1 MRRGRTLI
9 AAACALALAAT
20 VEVNAQERY
29 TVDKVA
35 AVVGNSAILYSE
47 LYEAA
52 DYLEQEQRAQGYT
65 PDKDP
70 MTQALEFLLTQK
82 VLYNQALIDSVQ
94 ISMESVMARTDQ
106 YMAMLEE
113 QAGSTTALEEQMG
126 QPSFAIRQRMQERF
140 EEQEYARAMRQE
152 IDGKVTVTPG
162 EVERFYRKEDKNEFP
177 IVPQQYVYAQIVRFP
192 TSSTAAK
199 QRVREQLLDMRE
211 RIING
216 TRFDLLARM
225 YSIDATAM
233 HGGDL
238 GWMPLQAWVQ
248 PFADAVEKLQPGQI
262 SEVVETEFGFH
273 IIELLEKKGD
283 KYHARHIVL
292 RPVYTPEELA
302 ADGRFLDSL
311 AQEIRGGHIT
321 FEEAALQ
328 YSDDKYSRQNGGIVT
343 NNEQLEQQQTGGL
356 PKNKFMREEL
366 QNDYPALSMLKVGEI
381 SSSFQSY
388 DGYGNVLNKIVKLIE
403 IIPAHTANLNE
414 DYTEIENL
422 ALQAKREEEFQKWL
436 SSKIDGQYVRI
447 APEFRNADFDNK
459 DWVK

>member
-1 MRRGRTLI
+1 MRRGKTI
-9 AAACALALAAT
+9 AAACMLALAAIGGH
-20 VEVNAQERY
+20 AQERY

-47 LYEAA
+47 LCEAA

-70 MTQALEFLLTQK
+70 MIQSLEFLLTQK

-106 YMAMLEE
+106 YMSMMEE
-113 QAGSTTALEEQMG
+113 QAGSVAALEEQLG
-126 QPSFAIRQRMQERF
+126 QPSFAIRQRMKERF

-162 EVERFYRKEDKNEFP
+162 EVERFYRQHDKDEFP

-233 HGGDL
+233 RGGDL

-292 RPVYTPEELA
+292 RPVYTPDELA

-311 AQEIRGGHIT
+311 AQQIRDGKIT

-328 YSDDKYSRQNGGIVT
+328 YSDDKYSRQNGGVVT
-343 NNEQLEQQQTGGL
+343 NSEQLEQQGTGEL

-366 QNDYPALSMLKVGEI
+366 QNDYPALSQLKVGEI
-381 SSSFQSY
+381 SPSFQSY
-388 DGYGNVLNKIVKLIE
+388 DGYGNVLNKIVKLIA
-403 IIPAHTANLNE
+403 IIPAHTANLSE
-414 DYTEIENL
+414 DYTEIESL

-436 SSKIDGQYVRI
+436 NSKIDGLYVRI
-447 APEFRNADFDNK
+447 EPEFRDADFDNK
-459 DWVK
+459 NWVK

>member
-1 MRRGRTLI
+1 MRRGKTI
-9 AAACALALAAT
+9 AAACMLALAAIGGH
-20 VEVNAQERY
+20 AQERY

-47 LYEAA
+47 LREAA

-70 MTQALEFLLTQK
+70 MIQSLEFLLTQK

-106 YMAMLEE
+106 YMSMMEE
-113 QAGSTTALEEQMG
+113 QAGSVAALEEQLG
-126 QPSFAIRQRMQERF
+126 QPSFAIRQRMKERF

-162 EVERFYRKEDKNEFP
+162 EVERFYRQHDKDEFP

-233 HGGDL
+233 RGGDL

-248 PFADAVEKLQPGQI
+248 PFADAVEKLQTGQI

-292 RPVYTPEELA
+292 RPVYTPDELA

-311 AQEIRGGHIT
+311 AQQIRDGKIT

-328 YSDDKYSRQNGGIVT
+328 YSDDKYSRQNGGVVT
-343 NNEQLEQQQTGGL
+343 NSEQLEQQGTGEL

-366 QNDYPALSMLKVGEI
+366 QNDYPALSQLKVGEI
-381 SSSFQSY
+381 SPSFQSY
-388 DGYGNVLNKIVKLIE
+388 DGYGNVLNKIVKLIA
-403 IIPAHTANLNE
+403 IIPAHTANLSE
-414 DYTEIENL
+414 DYTEIESL

-436 SSKIDGQYVRI
+436 NSKIDGLYVRI
-447 APEFRNADFDNK
+447 EPEFRDADFDNK
-459 DWVK
+459 NWVK

>member
-1 MRRGRTLI
+1 M
-9 AAACALALAAT
+9 LALAAIGGH
-20 VEVNAQERY
+20 AQERY

-47 LYEAA
+47 LCEAA

-70 MTQALEFLLTQK
+70 MIQSLEFLLTQK

-106 YMAMLEE
+106 YMSMMEE
-113 QAGSTTALEEQMG
+113 QAGSVAALEEQLG
-126 QPSFAIRQRMQERF
+126 QPSFAIRQRMKERF

-162 EVERFYRKEDKNEFP
+162 EVERFYRQHDKDEFP

-233 HGGDL
+233 RGGDL

-292 RPVYTPEELA
+292 RPVYTPDELA

-311 AQEIRGGHIT
+311 AQQIRDGKIT

-328 YSDDKYSRQNGGIVT
+328 YSDDKYSRQNGGVVT
-343 NNEQLEQQQTGGL
+343 NSEQLEQQGTGEL

-366 QNDYPALSMLKVGEI
+366 QNDYPALSQLKVGEI
-381 SSSFQSY
+381 SPSFQSY
-388 DGYGNVLNKIVKLIE
+388 DGYGNVLNKIVKLIA
-403 IIPAHTANLNE
+403 IIPAHTANLSE
-414 DYTEIENL
+414 DYTEIESL

-436 SSKIDGQYVRI
+436 NSKIDGLYVRI
-447 APEFRNADFDNK
+447 EPEFRDADLDNK
-459 DWVK
+459 NWVK

>member
-1 MRRGRTLI
+1 MRRGKTI
-9 AAACALALAAT
+9 AAACMLALAAIGGH
-20 VEVNAQERY
+20 AQERY

-47 LYEAA
+47 LCEAA

-70 MTQALEFLLTQK
+70 MIQSLEFLLTQK

-106 YMAMLEE
+106 YMSMMEE
-113 QAGSTTALEEQMG
+113 QAGSVAALEEQLG
-126 QPSFAIRQRMQERF
+126 QPSFAIRQRMKERF

-162 EVERFYRKEDKNEFP
+162 EVERFYRQHDKDEFP

-233 HGGDL
+233 RGGDL

-292 RPVYTPEELA
+292 RPVYTPDELA
-302 ADGRFLDSL
+302 TDGRFLDSL
-311 AQEIRGGHIT
+311 AQQIRDGKIT

-328 YSDDKYSRQNGGIVT
+328 YSDDKYSRQNGGVVT
-343 NNEQLEQQQTGGL
+343 NSEQLEQQGTGEL

-366 QNDYPALSMLKVGEI
+366 QNDYPALSQLKVGEI
-381 SSSFQSY
+381 SPSFQSY
-388 DGYGNVLNKIVKLIE
+388 DGYGNVLNKIVKLIA
-403 IIPAHTANLNE
+403 IIPAHTANLSE
-414 DYTEIENL
+414 DYTEIESL

-436 SSKIDGQYVRI
+436 NSKIDGLYVRI
-447 APEFRNADFDNK
+447 EPEFRDADFDNK
-459 DWVK
+459 NWVK

>member
-1 MRRGRTLI
+1 MRRGKTI
-9 AAACALALAAT
+9 AAACMLALAAIGGH
-20 VEVNAQERY
+20 AQERY

-47 LYEAA
+47 LCEAA

-70 MTQALEFLLTQK
+70 MIQSLEFLLTQK

-106 YMAMLEE
+106 YMSMMEE
-113 QAGSTTALEEQMG
+113 QAGSVAALEEQLG
-126 QPSFAIRQRMQERF
+126 QPSFAIRQRMKERF

-162 EVERFYRKEDKNEFP
+162 EVERFYRQHDKDEFP

-225 YSIDATAM
+225 YSLDATAM
-233 HGGDL
+233 RGGDL
-238 GWMPLQAWVQ
+238 GWMPLQSCVQ

-292 RPVYTPEELA
+292 RPVYTPDELA

-311 AQEIRGGHIT
+311 AQQIRDGKIT

-328 YSDDKYSRQNGGIVT
+328 YSDDKYSRQNGGVVT
-343 NNEQLEQQQTGGL
+343 NSEQLEQQGTGEL

-366 QNDYPALSMLKVGEI
+366 QNDYPALSQLKVGEI
-381 SSSFQSY
+381 SPSFQSY
-388 DGYGNVLNKIVKLIE
+388 DGYGNVLNKIVKLIA
-403 IIPAHTANLNE
+403 IIPAHTANLSE
-414 DYTEIENL
+414 DYTEIESL

-436 SSKIDGQYVRI
+436 NSKIDGLYVRI
-447 APEFRNADFDNK
+447 EPEFRDADFDNK
-459 DWVK
+459 NWVK

>member
-1 MRRGRTLI
+1 MRRGKTI
-9 AAACALALAAT
+9 AAACMLALAAIGGH
-20 VEVNAQERY
+20 AQERY

-47 LYEAA
+47 LCEAA

-70 MTQALEFLLTQK
+70 MIQSLEFLLTQK

-106 YMAMLEE
+106 YMSMMEE
-113 QAGSTTALEEQMG
+113 QAGSVAALEEQLG
-126 QPSFAIRQRMQERF
+126 QPSFAIRQRMKERF

-162 EVERFYRKEDKNEFP
+162 EVERFYRQHDKDEFP

-233 HGGDL
+233 RGGDL

-292 RPVYTPEELA
+292 RPVYTPDELA

-311 AQEIRGGHIT
+311 AQQIRDGKIT

-328 YSDDKYSRQNGGIVT
+328 YSDDKYSRQNGGVVT
-343 NNEQLEQQQTGGL
+343 NSEQLEQQGIGEL

-366 QNDYPALSMLKVGEI
+366 QNDYPALSQLKVGEI
-381 SSSFQSY
+381 SPSFQSY
-388 DGYGNVLNKIVKLIE
+388 DGYGNVLNKIVKLIA
-403 IIPAHTANLNE
+403 IIPAHTANLSE
-414 DYTEIENL
+414 DYTEIESL

-436 SSKIDGQYVRI
+436 NSKIDGLYVRI
-447 APEFRNADFDNK
+447 EPEFRDADFDNK
-459 DWVK
+459 NWVK

>member
-1 MRRGRTLI
+1 MRRGKTI
-9 AAACALALAAT
+9 AAACMLALAAIGGH
-20 VEVNAQERY
+20 AQERY

-47 LYEAA
+47 LCEAA

-70 MTQALEFLLTQK
+70 MIQSLEFLLTQK

-106 YMAMLEE
+106 YMSMMEE
-113 QAGSTTALEEQMG
+113 QAGSVAALEEQLG
-126 QPSFAIRQRMQERF
+126 QPSFAIRQRMKERF

-162 EVERFYRKEDKNEFP
+162 EVERFYRQHDKDEFP

-233 HGGDL
+233 RGGDL

-292 RPVYTPEELA
+292 RPVYTPDELA

-311 AQEIRGGHIT
+311 AQQIRDGKIT

-328 YSDDKYSRQNGGIVT
+328 YSDDKYSRQNGGVVT
-343 NNEQLEQQQTGGL
+343 NSEQLEQQGTGEL

-366 QNDYPALSMLKVGEI
+366 QNDYPALSQLKVGEI
-381 SSSFQSY
+381 SPSFQSY
-388 DGYGNVLNKIVKLIE
+388 DGYGNVLHKIVKLIA
-403 IIPAHTANLNE
+403 IIPAHTANLSE
-414 DYTEIENL
+414 DYTEIESL

-436 SSKIDGQYVRI
+436 NSKIDGLYVRI
-447 APEFRNADFDNK
+447 EPEFRDADFDNK
-459 DWVK
+459 NWVK

>member
-1 MRRGRTLI
+1 MRRGKTI
-9 AAACALALAAT
+9 AAACMLALAAIGGH
-20 VEVNAQERY
+20 AQERY

-47 LYEAA
+47 LCEAA

-70 MTQALEFLLTQK
+70 MIQSLEFLLTQK

-106 YMAMLEE
+106 YMSMMEE
-113 QAGSTTALEEQMG
+113 QAGSVAALEEQLG
-126 QPSFAIRQRMQERF
+126 QPSFAIRQRMKERF

-162 EVERFYRKEDKNEFP
+162 EVERFYRQHDKDEFP

-192 TSSTAAK
+192 SSSTAAK

-233 HGGDL
+233 RGGDL

-292 RPVYTPEELA
+292 RPVYTPDELA

-311 AQEIRGGHIT
+311 AQQIRDGKIT

-328 YSDDKYSRQNGGIVT
+328 YSDDKYSRQNGGVVT
-343 NNEQLEQQQTGGL
+343 NSEQLEQQGTGEL

-366 QNDYPALSMLKVGEI
+366 QNDYPALSQLKVGEI
-381 SSSFQSY
+381 SPSFQSY
-388 DGYGNVLNKIVKLIE
+388 DGYGNVLNKIVKLIA
-403 IIPAHTANLNE
+403 IIPAHTANLSE
-414 DYTEIENL
+414 DYTEIESL

-436 SSKIDGQYVRI
+436 NSKIDGLYVRI
-447 APEFRNADFDNK
+447 EPEFRDADFDNK
-459 DWVK
+459 NWVK

>member
-1 MRRGRTLI
+1 MRRGKTI
-9 AAACALALAAT
+9 AAACLLALAAIGGH
-20 VEVNAQERY
+20 AQERY

-47 LYEAA
+47 LCEAA

-70 MTQALEFLLTQK
+70 MIQSLEFLLTQK

-106 YMAMLEE
+106 YMSMMEE
-113 QAGSTTALEEQMG
+113 QAGSVAALEEQLG
-126 QPSFAIRQRMQERF
+126 QPSFAIRQRMKERF

-162 EVERFYRKEDKNEFP
+162 EVERFYRQHDKDEFP

-233 HGGDL
+233 RGGDL

-292 RPVYTPEELA
+292 RPVYTPDELA

-311 AQEIRGGHIT
+311 AQQIRDGKIT

-328 YSDDKYSRQNGGIVT
+328 YSDDKYSRQNGGVVT
-343 NNEQLEQQQTGGL
+343 NSEQLEQQGTGEL

-366 QNDYPALSMLKVGEI
+366 QNDYPALSQLKVGEI
-381 SSSFQSY
+381 SPSFQSY
-388 DGYGNVLNKIVKLIE
+388 DGYGNVLNKIVKLIA
-403 IIPAHTANLNE
+403 IIPAHTANLSE
-414 DYTEIENL
+414 DYTEIESL

-436 SSKIDGQYVRI
+436 NSKIDGLYVRI
-447 APEFRNADFDNK
+447 EPEFRDADLDNK
-459 DWVK
+459 NWVK

>member
-1 MRRGRTLI
+1 MRRGKTI
-9 AAACALALAAT
+9 AAACMLALAAIGGH
-20 VEVNAQERY
+20 AQERY

-47 LYEAA
+47 LCEAA

-70 MTQALEFLLTQK
+70 MIQSLEFLLTQK

-106 YMAMLEE
+106 YMSMMEE
-113 QAGSTTALEEQMG
+113 QAGSVAALEEQLG
-126 QPSFAIRQRMQERF
+126 QPSFAIRQRMKERF

-162 EVERFYRKEDKNEFP
+162 EVERFYRQHDKDEFP

-233 HGGDL
+233 RGGDL

-292 RPVYTPEELA
+292 RPVYTPDELA

-311 AQEIRGGHIT
+311 AQQIRDGKIT

-328 YSDDKYSRQNGGIVT
+328 YSDDKYSRQNGGVVT
-343 NNEQLEQQQTGGL
+343 NSEQLEQQGTGEL

-366 QNDYPALSMLKVGEI
+366 QNDYPALSQLKVGEI
-381 SSSFQSY
+381 SPSFQSY
-388 DGYGNVLNKIVKLIE
+388 DGYGNVLNKIVKLIA
-403 IIPAHTANLNE
+403 IMPDHTANLSE
-414 DYTEIENL
+414 DYTEIESL

-436 SSKIDGQYVRI
+436 NSKIDGLYVRI
-447 APEFRNADFDNK
+447 EPEFRDADFDNK
-459 DWVK
+459 NWVK

>member
-1 MRRGRTLI
+1 MRRGKTI
-9 AAACALALAAT
+9 AAACMLALAAIGGH
-20 VEVNAQERY
+20 AQERY

-47 LYEAA
+47 LCEAA

-70 MTQALEFLLTQK
+70 MIQSLEFLLTQK

-106 YMAMLEE
+106 YMSMMEE
-113 QAGSTTALEEQMG
+113 QAGSVAALEEQLG
-126 QPSFAIRQRMQERF
+126 QPSFAIRQRMKERF

-162 EVERFYRKEDKNEFP
+162 EVERFYRQHDKDEFP

-233 HGGDL
+233 RGGDL

-292 RPVYTPEELA
+292 RAVYTPDELA

-311 AQEIRGGHIT
+311 AQQIRDGKIT

-328 YSDDKYSRQNGGIVT
+328 YSDDKYSRQNGGVVT
-343 NNEQLEQQQTGGL
+343 NSEQLEQQGTGEL

-366 QNDYPALSMLKVGEI
+366 QNDYPALSQLKVGEI
-381 SSSFQSY
+381 SPSFQSY
-388 DGYGNVLNKIVKLIE
+388 DGYGNVLNKIVKLIA
-403 IIPAHTANLNE
+403 IIPAHTANLSE
-414 DYTEIENL
+414 DYTEIESL

-436 SSKIDGQYVRI
+436 NSKIDGLYVRI
-447 APEFRNADFDNK
+447 EPEFRDADFDNK
-459 DWVK
+459 NWVK

>member
-1 MRRGRTLI
+1 MRRGKTI
-9 AAACALALAAT
+9 AAACMLALAAIGGH
-20 VEVNAQERY
+20 AQERY

-47 LYEAA
+47 LCEAA

-70 MTQALEFLLTQK
+70 MIQSLEFLLTQK

-106 YMAMLEE
+106 YMSMMEE
-113 QAGSTTALEEQMG
+113 QAGSVAALEEQLG
-126 QPSFAIRQRMQERF
+126 QPSFAIRQRMKERF

-162 EVERFYRKEDKNEFP
+162 EVERFYRQHDKDEFP

-233 HGGDL
+233 RGGDL

-292 RPVYTPEELA
+292 RPVYTPDELA

-311 AQEIRGGHIT
+311 AQQIRDGKIT

-328 YSDDKYSRQNGGIVT
+328 YSDDKYSRQNGGVVT
-343 NNEQLEQQQTGGL
+343 NSEQLEQQGTGEL

-366 QNDYPALSMLKVGEI
+366 QNDYPALSQLKVGEI
-381 SSSFQSY
+381 SPSFQSY
-388 DGYGNVLNKIVKLIE
+388 DGYGNVLNKIVKLIA
-403 IIPAHTANLNE
+403 IIPAHTANLSE
-414 DYTEIENL
+414 DYTEIESL

-436 SSKIDGQYVRI
+436 NSKIDGLYVRI
-447 APEFRNADFDNK
+447 EPEFRDADLDNK
-459 DWVK
+459 NWVK

>member
-1 MRRGRTLI
+1 MRRGKTI
-9 AAACALALAAT
+9 AAACMLALAAIGGH
-20 VEVNAQERY
+20 AQERY

-47 LYEAA
+47 LCEAA

-70 MTQALEFLLTQK
+70 MIQSLEFLLTQK

-106 YMAMLEE
+106 YMSMMEE
-113 QAGSTTALEEQMG
+113 QAGSVAALEEQLG
-126 QPSFAIRQRMQERF
+126 QPSFAIRQRMKERF

-162 EVERFYRKEDKNEFP
+162 EVERFYRQHDKDEFP

-233 HGGDL
+233 RGGDL

-292 RPVYTPEELA
+292 RPVNTPDELA

-311 AQEIRGGHIT
+311 AQQIRDGKIT

-328 YSDDKYSRQNGGIVT
+328 YSDDKYSRQNGGVVT
-343 NNEQLEQQQTGGL
+343 NSEQLEQQGTGEL

-366 QNDYPALSMLKVGEI
+366 QNDYPALSQLKVGEI
-381 SSSFQSY
+381 SPSFQSY
-388 DGYGNVLNKIVKLIE
+388 DGYGNVLNKIVKLIA
-403 IIPAHTANLNE
+403 IIPAHTANLSE
-414 DYTEIENL
+414 DYTEIESL

-436 SSKIDGQYVRI
+436 NSKIDGLYVRI
-447 APEFRNADFDNK
+447 EPEFRDADFDNK
-459 DWVK
+459 NWVK

>member
-1 MRRGRTLI
+1 MGRGKTI
-9 AAACALALAAT
+9 TAACLLTLAAIGGR
-20 VEVNAQERY
+20 AQERY
-29 TVDKVA
+29 MVDKVA
-35 AVVGNSAILYSE
+35 AVAGNSAILYSE

-52 DYLEQEQRAQGYT
+52 EYLRQEQLAQGYT
-65 PDKDP
+65 PEKDP
-70 MTQALEFLLTQK
+70 MVQSLEFLLTQK
-82 VLYNQALIDSVQ
+82 VLYNQALVDSVQ
-94 ISMESVMARTDQ
+94 ISMESVLARTDQ
-106 YMAMLEE
+106 YMEMLEE
-113 QAGSTTALEEQMG
+113 QAGSVTALEEQMG
-126 QPSFAIRQRMQERF
+126 KPSYEIRQRMKERF

-152 IDGKVTVTPG
+152 IDSKVTVTPG
-162 EVERFYRKEDKNEFP
+162 EVERFYRTIDKNDLP
-177 IVPQQYVYAQIVRFP
+177 LVPQQYVYAQIVRFP

-233 HGGDL
+233 RGGDL

-283 KYHARHIVL
+283 KNHARHIVL

-311 AQEIRGGHIT
+311 AQEIRNGKIT
-321 FEEAALQ
+321 FEAAALQ
-328 YSDDKYSRQNGGIVT
+328 YSDDRYSRQNGGVVT
-343 NNEQLEQQQTGGL
+343 NSEQLEQQGAGEL
-356 PKNKFMREEL
+356 PKSKFMREEL
-366 QNDYPALSMLKVGEI
+366 QNDYPALSTLKAGEI

-388 DGYGNVLNKIVKLIE
+388 DGYGNVLNKIVKLVE
-403 IIPAHTANLNE
+403 IIPAHTANLSD
-414 DYTEIENL
+414 DYATIEAL
-422 ALQAKREEEFQKWL
+422 ALQTKREEEFQKWL
-436 SSKIDGQYVRI
+436 SSKIDGLYVRI
-447 APEFRNADFDNK
+447 EPEFRNADFDNK

>member
-1 MRRGRTLI
+1 MRRGKTI
-9 AAACALALAAT
+9 AAACMLALAAIGGH
-20 VEVNAQERY
+20 AQERY

-47 LYEAA
+47 LCEAA

-70 MTQALEFLLTQK
+70 MIQSLEFLLTQK

-106 YMAMLEE
+106 YMSMMEE
-113 QAGSTTALEEQMG
+113 QAGSVAALEEQLG
-126 QPSFAIRQRMQERF
+126 QPSFAIRQRMKERF

-162 EVERFYRKEDKNEFP
+162 EVERFYRQHDKDEFP

-233 HGGDL
+233 RGGDL

-292 RPVYTPEELA
+292 RPVYTPDELA

-311 AQEIRGGHIT
+311 AQQIRDGKIT

-328 YSDDKYSRQNGGIVT
+328 YSDDKYSRQNGGVVT
-343 NNEQLEQQQTGGL
+343 NSEQLEQQGTGEL

-366 QNDYPALSMLKVGEI
+366 QNDYPALSQLKVGEI
-381 SSSFQSY
+381 SPSFQSY
-388 DGYGNVLNKIVKLIE
+388 DGYGNVLNKIVKLIA
-403 IIPAHTANLNE
+403 IIPAHTANLSE
-414 DYTEIENL
+414 DYTEIESL
-422 ALQAKREEEFQKWL
+422 AQQAQRGAGLQKWL
-436 SSKIDGQYVRI
+436 NSKIDGLYVRI
-447 APEFRNADFDNK
+447 EPEFRDADFDNK
-459 DWVK
+459 NWVK

>member
-1 MRRGRTLI
+1 MI
-9 AAACALALAAT
+9 
-20 VEVNAQERY
+20 Q
-29 TVDKVA
+29 
-35 AVVGNSAILYSE
+35 S
-47 LYEAA
+47 
-52 DYLEQEQRAQGYT
+52 
-65 PDKDP
+65 
-70 MTQALEFLLTQK
+70 LEFLLTQK

-106 YMAMLEE
+106 YMSMMEE
-113 QAGSTTALEEQMG
+113 QAGSVAALEEQLG
-126 QPSFAIRQRMQERF
+126 QPSFAIRQRMKERF

-162 EVERFYRKEDKNEFP
+162 EVERFYRQHDKDEFP

-233 HGGDL
+233 RGGDL

-292 RPVYTPEELA
+292 RPVYTPDELA

-311 AQEIRGGHIT
+311 AQQIRDGKIT

-328 YSDDKYSRQNGGIVT
+328 YSDDKYSRQNGGVVT
-343 NNEQLEQQQTGGL
+343 NSEQLEQQGTGEL

-366 QNDYPALSMLKVGEI
+366 QNDYPALSQLKVGEI
-381 SSSFQSY
+381 SPSFQSY
-388 DGYGNVLNKIVKLIE
+388 DGYGNVLNKIVKLIA
-403 IIPAHTANLNE
+403 IIPAHTANLSE
-414 DYTEIENL
+414 DYTEIESL

-436 SSKIDGQYVRI
+436 NSKIDGLYVRI
-447 APEFRNADFDNK
+447 EPEFRDADFDNK
-459 DWVK
+459 NWVK

>member
-1 MRRGRTLI
+1 M
-9 AAACALALAAT
+9 LALAAIGGH
-20 VEVNAQERY
+20 AQERY

-47 LYEAA
+47 LCEAA

-65 PDKDP
+65 PDKAP
-70 MTQALEFLLTQK
+70 MIQSLEFLLTQK
-82 VLYNQALIDSVQ
+82 VLDNQALIDSVQ

-106 YMAMLEE
+106 YMSMMEE
-113 QAGSTTALEEQMG
+113 QAGSVAAVEEQLG
-126 QPSFAIRQRMQERF
+126 QPSFAIRQRMKERF

-162 EVERFYRKEDKNEFP
+162 EVERFYRQHDKDEFP

-233 HGGDL
+233 RGGDL

-292 RPVYTPEELA
+292 RPVYTPDELA

-311 AQEIRGGHIT
+311 AQQIRDGKIT

-328 YSDDKYSRQNGGIVT
+328 YSDDKYSRQNGGVVT
-343 NNEQLEQQQTGGL
+343 NSEQLEQQGTGEL

-366 QNDYPALSMLKVGEI
+366 QNDYPALSQLKVGEI
-381 SSSFQSY
+381 SPSFQSY
-388 DGYGNVLNKIVKLIE
+388 DGYGNVLNKIVKLIA
-403 IIPAHTANLNE
+403 IIPAHTANLSE
-414 DYTEIENL
+414 DYTEIESL

-436 SSKIDGQYVRI
+436 NSKIDGLYVRI
-447 APEFRNADFDNK
+447 EPEFRDADFDNK
-459 DWVK
+459 NWVK

>member
-1 MRRGRTLI
+1 M
-9 AAACALALAAT
+9 LALAAIGGH
-20 VEVNAQERY
+20 AQERY

-47 LYEAA
+47 LCEAA

-70 MTQALEFLLTQK
+70 MIQSLEFLLTQK

-106 YMAMLEE
+106 YMSMMEE
-113 QAGSTTALEEQMG
+113 QAGSVAALEEQLG
-126 QPSFAIRQRMQERF
+126 QPSFAIRQRMKERF

-162 EVERFYRKEDKNEFP
+162 EVERFYRQHDKDEFP

-233 HGGDL
+233 RGGDL

-292 RPVYTPEELA
+292 RPVYTPDELA

-311 AQEIRGGHIT
+311 AQQIRDGKIT

-328 YSDDKYSRQNGGIVT
+328 YSDDKYSRQNGGVVT
-343 NNEQLEQQQTGGL
+343 NSEQLEQQGTGEL

-366 QNDYPALSMLKVGEI
+366 QNDYPVLSQLKVGEI
-381 SSSFQSY
+381 SPSFQSY
-388 DGYGNVLNKIVKLIE
+388 DGYGNVLNKIVKLIA
-403 IIPAHTANLNE
+403 IIPAHTANLSE
-414 DYTEIENL
+414 DYTEIESL

-436 SSKIDGQYVRI
+436 NSKIDGLYVRI
-447 APEFRNADFDNK
+447 EPEFRDADFDNK
-459 DWVK
+459 NWVK

>member
-1 MRRGRTLI
+1 MRRGKTI
-9 AAACALALAAT
+9 AAACMLALAAIGGH
-20 VEVNAQERY
+20 AQERY

-47 LYEAA
+47 LCEAA

-70 MTQALEFLLTQK
+70 MIQSLEFLLTQK

-106 YMAMLEE
+106 YMSMMEE
-113 QAGSTTALEEQMG
+113 QAGSVAALEEQLG
-126 QPSFAIRQRMQERF
+126 QPSFAIRQRMKERF

-152 IDGKVTVTPG
+152 IGGKVTVTPG
-162 EVERFYRKEDKNEFP
+162 EVERFYRQHDKDEFP

-233 HGGDL
+233 RGGDL

-292 RPVYTPEELA
+292 RPVYTPDELA

-311 AQEIRGGHIT
+311 AQQIRDGKIT

-328 YSDDKYSRQNGGIVT
+328 YSDDKYSRQNGGVVT
-343 NNEQLEQQQTGGL
+343 NSEQLEQQGTGEL

-366 QNDYPALSMLKVGEI
+366 QNDYPALSQLKVGEI
-381 SSSFQSY
+381 SPSFQSY
-388 DGYGNVLNKIVKLIE
+388 DGYGNVLNKIVKLIA
-403 IIPAHTANLNE
+403 IIPAHTANLSE
-414 DYTEIENL
+414 DYTEIESL

-436 SSKIDGQYVRI
+436 NSKIDGLYVRI
-447 APEFRNADFDNK
+447 EPEFRDADFDNK
-459 DWVK
+459 NWVK

>member
-1 MRRGRTLI
+1 MRRGKTI
-9 AAACALALAAT
+9 AAACMLALAAIGGH
-20 VEVNAQERY
+20 AQERY

-47 LYEAA
+47 LREAA

-70 MTQALEFLLTQK
+70 MIQSLEFLLTQK

-106 YMAMLEE
+106 YMSMMEE
-113 QAGSTTALEEQMG
+113 QAGSVAALEEQLG
-126 QPSFAIRQRMQERF
+126 QPSFAIRQRMKERF

-162 EVERFYRKEDKNEFP
+162 EVERFYRQHDKDEFP

-233 HGGDL
+233 RGGDL

-292 RPVYTPEELA
+292 RPVYTPDELA

-311 AQEIRGGHIT
+311 AQQIRDGKIT

-328 YSDDKYSRQNGGIVT
+328 YSDDKYSRQNGGVVT
-343 NNEQLEQQQTGGL
+343 NSEQLEQQGTGEL

-366 QNDYPALSMLKVGEI
+366 QNDYPALSQLKVGEI
-381 SSSFQSY
+381 SPSFQSY
-388 DGYGNVLNKIVKLIE
+388 DGYGNVLNKIVKLIA
-403 IIPAHTANLNE
+403 IIPAHTANLSE
-414 DYTEIENL
+414 DYTEIESL

-436 SSKIDGQYVRI
+436 NSKIDGLYVRI
-447 APEFRNADFDNK
+447 EPEFRDADFDNK
-459 DWVK
+459 NWVK

>member
-1 MRRGRTLI
+1 MRRGKTI
-9 AAACALALAAT
+9 AAACMLALAAIGGH
-20 VEVNAQERY
+20 AQERY

-47 LYEAA
+47 LREAA

-70 MTQALEFLLTQK
+70 MIQSLEFLLTQK

-106 YMAMLEE
+106 YMSMMEE
-113 QAGSTTALEEQMG
+113 QAGSVAALEEQLG
-126 QPSFAIRQRMQERF
+126 QPSFAIRQRMKERF

-162 EVERFYRKEDKNEFP
+162 EVERFYRQHDKDEFP

-233 HGGDL
+233 RGGDL

-273 IIELLEKKGD
+273 NIELLEKKGD

-292 RPVYTPEELA
+292 RPVYTPDELA

-311 AQEIRGGHIT
+311 AQQIRDGKIT

-328 YSDDKYSRQNGGIVT
+328 YSDDKYSRQNGGVVT
-343 NNEQLEQQQTGGL
+343 NSEQLEQQGTGEL

-366 QNDYPALSMLKVGEI
+366 QNDYPALSQLKVGEI
-381 SSSFQSY
+381 SPSFQSY
-388 DGYGNVLNKIVKLIE
+388 DGYGNVLNKIVKLIA
-403 IIPAHTANLNE
+403 IIPAHTANLSE
-414 DYTEIENL
+414 DYTEIESL

-436 SSKIDGQYVRI
+436 NSKIDGLYVRI
-447 APEFRNADFDNK
+447 EPEFRDADFDNK
-459 DWVK
+459 NWVK

>member
-1 MRRGRTLI
+1 MRRGKTI
-9 AAACALALAAT
+9 AAACMLALAAIGGH
-20 VEVNAQERY
+20 AQERY

-47 LYEAA
+47 LCEAA

-70 MTQALEFLLTQK
+70 MIQSLEFLLTQK

-106 YMAMLEE
+106 YMSMMEE
-113 QAGSTTALEEQMG
+113 QAGSVAALEEQLG
-126 QPSFAIRQRMQERF
+126 QPSFAIRQRMKERF

-162 EVERFYRKEDKNEFP
+162 EVERFYRQHDKDEFP

-233 HGGDL
+233 RGGDL

-292 RPVYTPEELA
+292 RPVYTPDELA

-311 AQEIRGGHIT
+311 AQQIRDGKIT

-328 YSDDKYSRQNGGIVT
+328 YSDDKYSRQNGGVVT
-343 NNEQLEQQQTGGL
+343 NSEQLEQQGTGEL

-366 QNDYPALSMLKVGEI
+366 QNDYPALSQLKVGEI
-381 SSSFQSY
+381 SPSFQSY
-388 DGYGNVLNKIVKLIE
+388 DGYGNVLNKIVKLIA
-403 IIPAHTANLNE
+403 IIPAHTANLSE
-414 DYTEIENL
+414 VYTEIESL

-436 SSKIDGQYVRI
+436 NSKIDGLYVRI
-447 APEFRNADFDNK
+447 EPEFRDADFDNK
-459 DWVK
+459 NWVK

>member
-1 MRRGRTLI
+1 M
-9 AAACALALAAT
+9 LALAAIGGH
-20 VEVNAQERY
+20 AQERY

-47 LYEAA
+47 LCEAA

-70 MTQALEFLLTQK
+70 MIQSLEFLLTQK

-106 YMAMLEE
+106 YMSMMEE
-113 QAGSTTALEEQMG
+113 QAGSVAALEEQLG
-126 QPSFAIRQRMQERF
+126 QPSFAIRQRMKERF

-162 EVERFYRKEDKNEFP
+162 EVERFYRQHDKDEFP

-233 HGGDL
+233 RGGDL

-292 RPVYTPEELA
+292 RPVYTPDELA

-311 AQEIRGGHIT
+311 AQQIRDGKIT

-328 YSDDKYSRQNGGIVT
+328 YSDDKYSRQNGGVVT
-343 NNEQLEQQQTGGL
+343 NSEQLEQQGTGEL

-366 QNDYPALSMLKVGEI
+366 QNDYPALSQMKVGEI
-381 SSSFQSY
+381 SPSFQSY
-388 DGYGNVLNKIVKLIE
+388 DGYGNVLNKIVKLIA
-403 IIPAHTANLNE
+403 IIPAHTANLSE
-414 DYTEIENL
+414 DYTEIESL

-436 SSKIDGQYVRI
+436 NSKIDGLYVRI
-447 APEFRNADFDNK
+447 EPEFRDADFDNK
-459 DWVK
+459 NWVK

>member
-1 MRRGRTLI
+1 MRRGKTI
-9 AAACALALAAT
+9 AAACMLALAAIGGH
-20 VEVNAQERY
+20 AQERY

-47 LYEAA
+47 LCEAA

-70 MTQALEFLLTQK
+70 MIQSLEFLLTQK

-106 YMAMLEE
+106 YMSMMEE
-113 QAGSTTALEEQMG
+113 QAGSVAALEEQLG
-126 QPSFAIRQRMQERF
+126 QPSFAIRQRMKERF

-162 EVERFYRKEDKNEFP
+162 EVERFYRQHDKDEFP

-233 HGGDL
+233 RGGDL

-292 RPVYTPEELA
+292 RPVYTPDELA

-311 AQEIRGGHIT
+311 AQQIRDGKIT

-328 YSDDKYSRQNGGIVT
+328 YSDDKYSRQNGGVVT
-343 NNEQLEQQQTGGL
+343 NSEQLEQQGTGEL

-366 QNDYPALSMLKVGEI
+366 QNDYPALSQLKVGEI
-381 SSSFQSY
+381 SPSFQSY
-388 DGYGNVLNKIVKLIE
+388 DGYGNVLNKIVKLIA
-403 IIPAHTANLNE
+403 IIPAHTANLSE
-414 DYTEIENL
+414 DYTEIESL

-436 SSKIDGQYVRI
+436 NSKIDDLYVRI
-447 APEFRNADFDNK
+447 EPEFREADFVNK
-459 DWVK
+459 NWVK

>member
-1 MRRGRTLI
+1 M
-9 AAACALALAAT
+9 
-20 VEVNAQERY
+20 
-29 TVDKVA
+29 
-35 AVVGNSAILYSE
+35 
-47 LYEAA
+47 
-52 DYLEQEQRAQGYT
+52 
-65 PDKDP
+65 
-70 MTQALEFLLTQK
+70 
-82 VLYNQALIDSVQ
+82 
-94 ISMESVMARTDQ
+94 
-106 YMAMLEE
+106 
-113 QAGSTTALEEQMG
+113 
-126 QPSFAIRQRMQERF
+126 
-140 EEQEYARAMRQE
+140 
-152 IDGKVTVTPG
+152 
-162 EVERFYRKEDKNEFP
+162 
-177 IVPQQYVYAQIVRFP
+177 PQQYVYAQIVRFP

-233 HGGDL
+233 RGGDL

-292 RPVYTPEELA
+292 RPVYTPDELA

-311 AQEIRGGHIT
+311 AQQIRDGKIT

-328 YSDDKYSRQNGGIVT
+328 YSDDKYSRQNGGVVT
-343 NNEQLEQQQTGGL
+343 NSEQLEQQGTGEL

-366 QNDYPALSMLKVGEI
+366 QNDYPALSQLKVGEI
-381 SSSFQSY
+381 SPSFQSY
-388 DGYGNVLNKIVKLIE
+388 DGYGNVLNKIVKLIA
-403 IIPAHTANLNE
+403 IIPAHTANLSE
-414 DYTEIENL
+414 DYTEIESL

-436 SSKIDGQYVRI
+436 NSKIDGLYVRI
-447 APEFRNADFDNK
+447 EPEFRDADFDNK
-459 DWVK
+459 NWVK

>member
-1 MRRGRTLI
+1 M
-9 AAACALALAAT
+9 LALAAIGGH
-20 VEVNAQERY
+20 AQERY

-47 LYEAA
+47 LCEAA

-70 MTQALEFLLTQK
+70 MIQSLEFLLTQK

-106 YMAMLEE
+106 YMSMMEE
-113 QAGSTTALEEQMG
+113 QAGSVAALEEQLG
-126 QPSFAIRQRMQERF
+126 QPSFAIRQRMKERF

-162 EVERFYRKEDKNEFP
+162 EVERFYRQHDKDEFP

-233 HGGDL
+233 RGGDL

-292 RPVYTPEELA
+292 RPVYTPDELA

-311 AQEIRGGHIT
+311 AQQIRDGKIT

-328 YSDDKYSRQNGGIVT
+328 YSDDKYSRQNGGVVT
-343 NNEQLEQQQTGGL
+343 NSEQLEQQGTGEL

-366 QNDYPALSMLKVGEI
+366 QNDYPALSQLKVGEI
-381 SSSFQSY
+381 SPSFQSY
-388 DGYGNVLNKIVKLIE
+388 DGYGNVLNKIVKLIA
-403 IIPAHTANLNE
+403 IIPAHTANLSE
-414 DYTEIENL
+414 DYTEIESL

-436 SSKIDGQYVRI
+436 NSKIDGLYVRI
-447 APEFRNADFDNK
+447 EPEFRDADFDNK
-459 DWVK
+459 NWVK

>member
-1 MRRGRTLI
+1 MRRGKTI
-9 AAACALALAAT
+9 AAACMLALAAIGGH
-20 VEVNAQERY
+20 AQERY

-47 LYEAA
+47 LCEAA

-70 MTQALEFLLTQK
+70 MIQSLEFLLTQK

-106 YMAMLEE
+106 YMSMMEE
-113 QAGSTTALEEQMG
+113 QAGSVAALEEQLG
-126 QPSFAIRQRMQERF
+126 QPSFAIRQRMKERF

-162 EVERFYRKEDKNEFP
+162 EVERFYRQHDKDEFP

-233 HGGDL
+233 RGGDL

-292 RPVYTPEELA
+292 RPVYTPDELA

-311 AQEIRGGHIT
+311 AQQIRDGKIT

-328 YSDDKYSRQNGGIVT
+328 YSDDKYSRQNGGVVT
-343 NNEQLEQQQTGGL
+343 NSEQLEQQGTGEL

-366 QNDYPALSMLKVGEI
+366 QNDYPALSQLKVGEI
-381 SSSFQSY
+381 SPSFQSY
-388 DGYGNVLNKIVKLIE
+388 DGYGNVLNKIVKLIA

-414 DYTEIENL
+414 DYTEIESL

-436 SSKIDGQYVRI
+436 NSKIDGLYVRI
-447 APEFRNADFDNK
+447 EPEFRDADFDNK
-459 DWVK
+459 NWVK

>member
-1 MRRGRTLI
+1 MRRGKTI
-9 AAACALALAAT
+9 AAACMLALAAIGGH
-20 VEVNAQERY
+20 AQERY

-47 LYEAA
+47 LCEAA

-70 MTQALEFLLTQK
+70 MIQSLEFLLTQK

-106 YMAMLEE
+106 YMSMMEE
-113 QAGSTTALEEQMG
+113 QAGSVAALEEQLG
-126 QPSFAIRQRMQERF
+126 QPSFAIRQRMKERF

-162 EVERFYRKEDKNEFP
+162 EVERFYRQHDKDEFP

-233 HGGDL
+233 RGGDL

-248 PFADAVEKLQPGQI
+248 PFADAVEILQPGQV

-292 RPVYTPEELA
+292 RPVYTPDELA

-311 AQEIRGGHIT
+311 AQQIRDGKIT

-328 YSDDKYSRQNGGIVT
+328 YSDDKYSRQNGGVVT
-343 NNEQLEQQQTGGL
+343 NSEQLEQQGTGEL

-366 QNDYPALSMLKVGEI
+366 QNDYPALSQLKVGEI
-381 SSSFQSY
+381 SPSFQSY
-388 DGYGNVLNKIVKLIE
+388 DGYGNVLNKIVKLIA
-403 IIPAHTANLNE
+403 IIPAHTANLSE
-414 DYTEIENL
+414 DYTEIESL

-436 SSKIDGQYVRI
+436 NSKIDGLYVRI
-447 APEFRNADFDNK
+447 EPEFRDADFDNK
-459 DWVK
+459 NWVK

>member
-1 MRRGRTLI
+1 MRRGKTI
-9 AAACALALAAT
+9 AAACMLALAAIGGH
-20 VEVNAQERY
+20 AQERY

-47 LYEAA
+47 LCEAA

-70 MTQALEFLLTQK
+70 MIQSLEFLLTQK

-106 YMAMLEE
+106 YMSMMEE
-113 QAGSTTALEEQMG
+113 QAGSVAALEEQLG
-126 QPSFAIRQRMQERF
+126 QPSFAIRQRMKERF

-162 EVERFYRKEDKNEFP
+162 EVERFYRQHDKDEFP

-233 HGGDL
+233 RGGDL
-238 GWMPLQAWVQ
+238 GWMSLQAWVQ

-292 RPVYTPEELA
+292 RPVYTPDELA

-311 AQEIRGGHIT
+311 AQQIRDGKIT

-328 YSDDKYSRQNGGIVT
+328 YSDDKYSRQNGGVVT
-343 NNEQLEQQQTGGL
+343 NSEQLEQQGTGEL

-366 QNDYPALSMLKVGEI
+366 QNDYPALSQLKVGEI
-381 SSSFQSY
+381 SPSFQSY
-388 DGYGNVLNKIVKLIE
+388 DGYGNVLNKIVKLIA
-403 IIPAHTANLNE
+403 IIPAHTANLSE
-414 DYTEIENL
+414 DYTEIESL

-436 SSKIDGQYVRI
+436 NSKIDGLYVRI
-447 APEFRNADFDNK
+447 EPEFRDADFDNK
-459 DWVK
+459 NWVK

>member
-1 MRRGRTLI
+1 M
-9 AAACALALAAT
+9 LALAAIGGH
-20 VEVNAQERY
+20 AQERY

-47 LYEAA
+47 LREAA

-70 MTQALEFLLTQK
+70 MIQSLEFLLTQK

-106 YMAMLEE
+106 YMSMMEE
-113 QAGSTTALEEQMG
+113 QAGSVAALEEQLG
-126 QPSFAIRQRMQERF
+126 QPSFAIRQRMKERF

-162 EVERFYRKEDKNEFP
+162 EVERFYRQHDKDEFP

-233 HGGDL
+233 RGGDL

-248 PFADAVEKLQPGQI
+248 PFADAVEKLQTGQI

-292 RPVYTPEELA
+292 RPVYTPDELA

-311 AQEIRGGHIT
+311 AQQIRDGKIT

-328 YSDDKYSRQNGGIVT
+328 YSDDKYSRQNGGVVT
-343 NNEQLEQQQTGGL
+343 NSEQLEQQGTGEL

-366 QNDYPALSMLKVGEI
+366 QNDYPALSQLKVGEI
-381 SSSFQSY
+381 SPSFQSY
-388 DGYGNVLNKIVKLIE
+388 DGYGNVLNKIVKLIA
-403 IIPAHTANLNE
+403 IIPAHTANLSE
-414 DYTEIENL
+414 DYTEIESL

-436 SSKIDGQYVRI
+436 NSKIDGLYVRI
-447 APEFRNADFDNK
+447 EPEFRDADFDNK
-459 DWVK
+459 NWVK

>member
-1 MRRGRTLI
+1 M
-9 AAACALALAAT
+9 LALAAIGGH
-20 VEVNAQERY
+20 AQERY

-47 LYEAA
+47 LCEAA

-70 MTQALEFLLTQK
+70 MIQSLEFLLTQK

-106 YMAMLEE
+106 YMSMMEE
-113 QAGSTTALEEQMG
+113 QAGSVAALEEQLG
-126 QPSFAIRQRMQERF
+126 QPSFAIRQRMKERF

-162 EVERFYRKEDKNEFP
+162 EVERFYRQHDKDEFP

-233 HGGDL
+233 RGGDL
-238 GWMPLQAWVQ
+238 GWMPQQAWVQ

-292 RPVYTPEELA
+292 RPVYTPDELA

-311 AQEIRGGHIT
+311 AQQIRDGKIT

-328 YSDDKYSRQNGGIVT
+328 YSDDKYSRQDGGVVS
-343 NNEQLEQQQTGGL
+343 NSEQLEQHGTGEL

-366 QNDYPALSMLKVGEI
+366 QNDYPALSQLKVGEI
-381 SSSFQSY
+381 SPSFQSY
-388 DGYGNVLNKIVKLIE
+388 DGYGNVLNKIVKLIA
-403 IIPAHTANLNE
+403 IIPAHTANLSE
-414 DYTEIENL
+414 DYTEIESL

-436 SSKIDGQYVRI
+436 NSKIDGLYVRI
-447 APEFRNADFDNK
+447 EPEFRDADFDNK
-459 DWVK
+459 NWVK

>member
-1 MRRGRTLI
+1 MRRGKTI
-9 AAACALALAAT
+9 AAACMLALAAIGGH
-20 VEVNAQERY
+20 AQERY

-47 LYEAA
+47 LCEAA

-70 MTQALEFLLTQK
+70 MIQSLEFLLTQK

-106 YMAMLEE
+106 YMSMMEE
-113 QAGSTTALEEQMG
+113 QAGSVAALEEQLG
-126 QPSFAIRQRMQERF
+126 QPSFAIRQRMKERF

-162 EVERFYRKEDKNEFP
+162 EVERFYRQHDKDEFP

-233 HGGDL
+233 RGGDL

-292 RPVYTPEELA
+292 RPVYTPDELA

-311 AQEIRGGHIT
+311 AQQIRDGKIT

-328 YSDDKYSRQNGGIVT
+328 YSDDKYSRQNGGVVSDS
-343 NNEQLEQQQTGGL
+343 EQLEQQGTGEL
-356 PKNKFMREEL
+356 PKSKFMREEL
-366 QNDYPALSMLKVGEI
+366 QNEYPALSQLKVGEI
-381 SSSFQSY
+381 SPSLQSY
-388 DGYGNVLNKIVKLIE
+388 DGYGNVLNKIVKLIA
-403 IIPAHTANLNE
+403 IIPAHTANLSE
-414 DYTEIENL
+414 DYTEIESL

-436 SSKIDGQYVRI
+436 NSKIDGLYVRI
-447 APEFRNADFDNK
+447 EPEFRDADFDNK
-459 DWVK
+459 NWVK

>member
-1 MRRGRTLI
+1 MRRGKTI
-9 AAACALALAAT
+9 AAACMLALAAIGGH
-20 VEVNAQERY
+20 AQERY

-47 LYEAA
+47 LCEAA

-70 MTQALEFLLTQK
+70 MIQSLEFLLTQK

-106 YMAMLEE
+106 YMSMMEE
-113 QAGSTTALEEQMG
+113 QAGAGAALGEQLG
-126 QPSFAIRQRMQERF
+126 QPSFAIRQRMKERF

-162 EVERFYRKEDKNEFP
+162 EVERFYRQHDKDEFP

-233 HGGDL
+233 RGGDL

-292 RPVYTPEELA
+292 RPVYTPDELA

-311 AQEIRGGHIT
+311 AQQIRDGKIT

-328 YSDDKYSRQNGGIVT
+328 YSDDKYSRQNGGVVT
-343 NNEQLEQQQTGGL
+343 NSEQLEQQGTGEL

-366 QNDYPALSMLKVGEI
+366 QNDYPALSQLKVGEI
-381 SSSFQSY
+381 SPSFQSY
-388 DGYGNVLNKIVKLIE
+388 DGYGNVLNKIVKLIA
-403 IIPAHTANLNE
+403 IIPAHTANLSE
-414 DYTEIENL
+414 DYTEIESL

-436 SSKIDGQYVRI
+436 NSKIDGLYVRI
-447 APEFRNADFDNK
+447 EPEFRDADFDNK
-459 DWVK
+459 NWVK

>member
-1 MRRGRTLI
+1 MRRGKTI
-9 AAACALALAAT
+9 AAACMLALAAIGGH
-20 VEVNAQERY
+20 AQERY

-47 LYEAA
+47 LCEAA

-70 MTQALEFLLTQK
+70 MIQSLEFLLTQK

-106 YMAMLEE
+106 YMSMMEE
-113 QAGSTTALEEQMG
+113 QAGSVAALEEQLG
-126 QPSFAIRQRMQERF
+126 QPSFAIRQRMKERF

-162 EVERFYRKEDKNEFP
+162 EVERFYRQHDKDEFP

-233 HGGDL
+233 RGGDP

-292 RPVYTPEELA
+292 RPVYTPDELA

-311 AQEIRGGHIT
+311 AQQIRDGKIT

-328 YSDDKYSRQNGGIVT
+328 YSDDKYSRQNGGVVT
-343 NNEQLEQQQTGGL
+343 NSEQLEQQGTGEL

-366 QNDYPALSMLKVGEI
+366 QNDYPALSQLKVGEI
-381 SSSFQSY
+381 SPSFQSY
-388 DGYGNVLNKIVKLIE
+388 DGYGNVLNKIVKLIA
-403 IIPAHTANLNE
+403 IIPAHTANLSE
-414 DYTEIENL
+414 DYTEIESL

-436 SSKIDGQYVRI
+436 NSKIDGLYVRI
-447 APEFRNADFDNK
+447 EPEFRDADFDNK
-459 DWVK
+459 NWVK

>member
-1 MRRGRTLI
+1 MRRGKTI
-9 AAACALALAAT
+9 AAACMLALAAIGGH
-20 VEVNAQERY
+20 AQERY

-47 LYEAA
+47 LCEAA

-70 MTQALEFLLTQK
+70 MIQSLEFLLTQK

-106 YMAMLEE
+106 YMSMMEE
-113 QAGSTTALEEQMG
+113 QAGSVAALEEQLG
-126 QPSFAIRQRMQERF
+126 QPSFAIRQRMKERF

-162 EVERFYRKEDKNEFP
+162 EVERFYRQHDKDEFP

-233 HGGDL
+233 RGGDL

-292 RPVYTPEELA
+292 RPVYTPDELA

-311 AQEIRGGHIT
+311 AQQIRDGKIT

-328 YSDDKYSRQNGGIVT
+328 YSDDKYSRQNGGVVT
-343 NNEQLEQQQTGGL
+343 NSEQLEQQGTGEL

-366 QNDYPALSMLKVGEI
+366 QNDYPVLSQLKVGEI
-381 SSSFQSY
+381 SPSFQSY
-388 DGYGNVLNKIVKLIE
+388 DGYGNVLNKIVKLIA
-403 IIPAHTANLNE
+403 IIPAHTANLSE
-414 DYTEIENL
+414 DYTEIESL

-436 SSKIDGQYVRI
+436 NSKIDGLYVRI
-447 APEFRNADFDNK
+447 EPEFRDADFDNK
-459 DWVK
+459 NWVK

>member
-1 MRRGRTLI
+1 M
-9 AAACALALAAT
+9 LALAAIGGH
-20 VEVNAQERY
+20 AQERY

-47 LYEAA
+47 LREAA

-70 MTQALEFLLTQK
+70 MIQSLEFLLTQK

-106 YMAMLEE
+106 YMSMMEE
-113 QAGSTTALEEQMG
+113 QAGSVAALEEQLG
-126 QPSFAIRQRMQERF
+126 QPSFAIRQRMKERF

-162 EVERFYRKEDKNEFP
+162 EVERFYRQHDKDEFP

-233 HGGDL
+233 RGGDL

-292 RPVYTPEELA
+292 RPVYTPDELA

-311 AQEIRGGHIT
+311 AQQIRDGKIT

-328 YSDDKYSRQNGGIVT
+328 YSDDKYSRQNGGVVT
-343 NNEQLEQQQTGGL
+343 NSEQLEQQGTGEL

-366 QNDYPALSMLKVGEI
+366 QNDYPALSQLKVGEI
-381 SSSFQSY
+381 SPSFQSY
-388 DGYGNVLNKIVKLIE
+388 DGYGNVLNKIVKLIA
-403 IIPAHTANLNE
+403 IIPAHTANLSE
-414 DYTEIENL
+414 DYTEIESL

-436 SSKIDGQYVRI
+436 NSKIDGLYVRI
-447 APEFRNADFDNK
+447 EPEFRDADFDNK
-459 DWVK
+459 NWVK